1 MGSASKG
8 APLKV
13 LVGYPSRVAPP
24 KCQEQP
30 CCTYVHVKCM
40 HAPMELMLALLL
52 QQQQVH
58 YIYIHIYIYMCMWWE
73 EAHVGSTSKV
83 ACGSPRKAAPF
94 KY

>member
-13 LVGYPSRVAPP
+13 LVGSPSRVAPL

-52 QQQQVH
+52 QQPQVH
-58 YIYIHIYIYMCMWWE
+58 HIYIYTYVYVYIYIY
-73 EAHVGSTSKV
+73 VGSTGKV
-83 ACGSPRKAAPF
+83 ACGSPRRAAPF